1 MIPKIQNPKSK
12 IKNRLVVMGASQG
25 GLVAMQRLLGQLSG
39 KFALPVV
46 IVLHRGRQQGKLLTE
61 LLQKTSPLTVVEAE
75 DKTALIDG
83 RIYVAPADYH
93 LLVDGNH
100 LALSTERPV
109 NCARPSIDVL
119 FESAAYAGAER
130 LIAVLLT
137 GAGSDGVKGLKTVKE
152 HGGYIIVQDPQEAEN
167 PVLPKAA
174 LAEVEADAVLTIDEM
189 ARYL

>member
-1 MIPKIQNPKSK
+1 
-12 IKNRLVVMGASQG
+12 
-25 GLVAMQRLLGQLSG
+25 MQRLLGQLSG